1 MKPAYVASV
10 VLLAAFAATSSVAQ
24 SHGVPAS
31 VTSFGFGGNPN
42 VAPGVPASVTSPG
55 PQGFGN
61 GPGDF
66 GNGNFQLGLG
76 NRCCATRF
84 VPFGT
89 PPFIQANGE
98 PNGRRPHHGGNGSGQ
113 FTGYV
118 PVYAY
123 GGYGYYGG
131 YAPMV
136 VSEQESPNSAEGG
149 DAEDGGGPPAY
160 EQRAPRRHPV
170 DEAYDRGYEEGRA
183 AAEEDRGPHTDHV
196 RKSSSTAKRDSKDAK
211 ADAKADANN
220 ADANSTNEDQP
231 APAVE
236 IKTVLVYKDGHKEEV
251 SNYAIVGDQLFDF
264 SNGGHRKIAVADLD
278 VTATTKANDAKGVD
292 FQLPNVRAK
301 K

>member
-1 MKPAYVASV
+1 MKPVYVASV

-55 PQGFGN
+55 PQGFGE
-61 GPGDF
+61 GR
-66 GNGNFQLGLG
+66 LGFG
-76 NRCCATRF
+76 NRCCANHF

-89 PPFIQANGE
+89 PPFIRPNGEANG
-98 PNGRRPHHGGNGSGQ
+98 RHHHNGGNGSGGR
-113 FTGYV
+113 FNGYV
-118 PVYAY
+118 PIYAY
-123 GGYGYYGG
+123 GGYGYYGD

-136 VSEQESPNSAEGG
+136 VSEQESSNSAEGG
-149 DAEDGGGPPAY
+149 DSEDGGGPPAY
-160 EQRAPRRHPV
+160 EHRAPRRHPV
-170 DEAYDRGYEEGRA
+170 DEAYDRGYEEGLA
-183 AAEEDRGPHTDHV
+183 AAEEDHAPRADHA
-196 RKSSSTAKRDSKDAK
+196 RKSSESEKRDPKNAK
-211 ADAKADANN
+211 VAAKEE
-220 ADANSTNEDQP
+220 EDRP

-278 VTATTKANDAKGVD
+278 VSATTKANDAKGVD
-292 FQLPNVRAK
+292 FQLPAVRAK